1 MTIHRITRHQVRVEI
16 KTFCPV
22 ILKFDLLSIPNVFNV
37 RQFLD
42 DRFCQ
47 YNIKEVLYD
56 VRSQYQH
63 ILICDTVDTGR
74 LLVLDGLANLAE
86 TDTICYT
93 HSLLDMTKVYCVV
106 LNTIFI

>member
-1 MTIHRITRHQVRVEI
+1 MDVTPLIE
-16 KTFCPV
+16 
-22 ILKFDLLSIPNVFNV
+22 KFDPWSALSTLSIFA
-37 RQFLD
+37 FSD

-63 ILICDTVDTGR
+63 IIICDTIDSGK

-86 TDTICYT
+86 KDTICYT
-93 HSLLDMTKVYCVV
+93 HALLDMTKV
-106 LNTIFI
+106 

>member
-1 MTIHRITRHQVRVEI
+1 MTTLPIIRHQVRTKWIIEI
-16 KTFCPV
+16 KNHSLRNNFNILYDRPLNFV
-22 ILKFDLLSIPNVFNV
+22 IIL
-37 RQFLD
+37 LD

-63 ILICDTVDTGR
+63 IIICDTIDSGR

-86 TDTICYT
+86 KDTIPYT
-93 HSLLDMTKVYCVV
+93 HALLDMTKV
-106 LNTIFI
+106 LQI

>member
-1 MTIHRITRHQVRVEI
+1 MTIHHITRHQVSI
-16 KTFCPV
+16 KVHCLNENYFDWQTIKHTFL
-22 ILKFDLLSIPNVFNV
+22 ILV
-37 RQFLD
+37 FLD

-63 ILICDTVDTGR
+63 IIICDTIDSGR

-86 TDTICYT
+86 KDTICYT
-93 HSLLDMTKVYCVV
+93 HALLDMTKV
-106 LNTIFI
+106 